1 MEEGGLQELKSDLKL
16 LSASNGLL
24 LFLRLMLGMF
34 AVSQSKSKLLVVRKR
49 VYLS

>member
-1 MEEGGLQELKSDLKL
+1 MEGGGLQELKSDLKL

-34 AVSQSKSKLLVVRKR
+34 AVSQSASKLLVVRKKEFI
-49 VYLS
+49 